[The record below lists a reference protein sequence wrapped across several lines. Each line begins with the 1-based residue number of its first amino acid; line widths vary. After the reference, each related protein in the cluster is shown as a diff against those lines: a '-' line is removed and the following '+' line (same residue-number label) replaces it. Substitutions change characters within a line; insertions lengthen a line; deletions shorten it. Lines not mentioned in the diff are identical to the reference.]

1 MHITKGQ
8 QVSYKSENNDSFVN
22 KALDAMPKWAL
33 ATIGCL
39 MALTL
44 FLTFSGFDNA
54 FQRMAT
60 AYAVRIER
68 SVESLEDVTKRLDNI
83 ETNVQ
88 NLEARVTAIE
98 IENAK
103 FHKGK

>member
-1 MHITKGQ
+1 MA
-8 QVSYKSENNDSFVN
+8 YKSESSDDLIN
-22 KALDAMPKWAL
+22 KSIDAMPRWAL
-33 ATIGCL
+33 AGMGCL
-39 MALTL
+39 FALTI

-83 ETNVQ
+83 EMNVEK
-88 NLEARVTAIE
+88 LEARVTAIE
-98 IENAK
+98 IEKAK
-103 FHKGK
+103 FHKVK

>member
-1 MHITKGQ
+1 MA
-8 QVSYKSENNDSFVN
+8 YKSESSDGLIN
-22 KALDAMPKWAL
+22 KSIDAMPRWAL
-33 ATIGCL
+33 AVMGCL
-39 MALTL
+39 FALTI

>member
-1 MHITKGQ
+1 M
-8 QVSYKSENNDSFVN
+8 SYKSESSDGLIN
-22 KALDAMPKWAL
+22 KSIDAMPRWAL
-33 ATIGCL
+33 AVMGCL
-39 MALTL
+39 FALTI

-88 NLEARVTAIE
+88 KLEARVTAIE

-103 FHKGK
+103 FHKVK

>member
-1 MHITKGQ
+1 MA
-8 QVSYKSENNDSFVN
+8 YKSENSDGLIN
-22 KALDAMPKWAL
+22 KSIDAMPRWAMACIGIL
-33 ATIGCL
+33 FSLTI
-39 MALTL
+39 

-83 ETNVQ
+83 ETNVEK
-88 NLEARVTAIE
+88 LEARVTAIE
-98 IENAK
+98 VENARL
-103 FHKGK
+103 HKGK